1 MFNEEGLPFHEIR
14 ETLNGETIGSLP
26 PAAGDPTAD
35 MGDLPKDEE
44 DDYWSEDAVARRAA
58 LRKKIFHEG
67 EESDD
72 EEFIE
77 QVQQQ
82 PQVPDRSLPSDPP
95 APNTQS
101 SQLPSSPSS
110 PKAELH
116 PHSILR
122 HHTPSSQQ
130 PKSIL
135 KPPIHK
141 KSVTFD
147 PSIPPASPDS
157 SDIAPSSIKP
167 HKFGFPLPLATDD
180 DQDWAPKPVPTITE
194 PKPKA
199 KKDDGFAGFR
209 KGFLGPPP
217 KVLTA
222 ENDQPSSSSPP
233 HPTVISGQ
241 GPPPE
246 SAQEA
251 LKPKKKS
258 LFAQRLAH
266 SEIDASAPAT
276 SSGTP
281 ATASPRGINLPRMA
295 ESKGTL
301 AIKGAVVEKPA
312 ATPVINPSSPHT
324 ADNIVER
331 HIAQPITS
339 SSTST
344 QDPSSSS
351 SPGISVTEQKEDD
364 SVDSFAE
371 YSSGSEDEYDL
382 DDALLAREVALEYHR
397 RHAYASLNRDP
408 RDAPYEEDD
417 NGAGVMLGLPRISDL
432 QGQDGGPVITN
443 PTPDDLRR
451 FIRVGRLENGNL
463 VLAPGQEGLS
473 DSEGDGEEE
482 KQGEED
488 GEEVKE
494 KRERRLEVK
503 KRREQV
509 RNRLMGLPV
518 EGDLEPQSRKDGVD
532 DERLKAMLPP
542 AIQTEV
548 AERQDA
554 PISSAQVDTSAEA
567 GDIPVPKKKV
577 SRFKAARLA
586 GAQ

>member
-1 MFNEEGLPFHEIR
+1 MEV
-14 ETLNGETIGSLP
+14 
-26 PAAGDPTAD
+26 
-35 MGDLPKDEE
+35 LPKDEK

-72 EEFIE
+72 EESIE
-77 QVQQQ
+77 QIQQQ
-82 PQVPDRSLPSDPP
+82 PQVPD
-95 APNTQS
+95 S
-101 SQLPSSPSS
+101 SLPSSPPS

-116 PHSILR
+116 LHSILR
-122 HHTPSSQQ
+122 HHAPSSQQ

-135 KPPIHK
+135 KPPIRK

-180 DQDWAPKPVPTITE
+180 DQAWAPKPVPTINE

-199 KKDDGFAGFR
+199 KKDDGFAGFK

-222 ENDQPSSSSPP
+222 ENAQPSFSSPP
-233 HPTVISGQ
+233 HPTAISEQ
-241 GPPPE
+241 GPPSE

-251 LKPKKKS
+251 FKPKKKS

-281 ATASPRGINLPRMA
+281 ATASPRGVNLPKMA
-295 ESKGTL
+295 ESKGTS
-301 AIKGAVVEKPA
+301 AIKGAVVEKSATMTPA
-312 ATPVINPSSPHT
+312 TNPSSSHAEIPVT
-324 ADNIVER
+324 VQTDDDNG
-331 HIAQPITS
+331 
-339 SSTST
+339 
-344 QDPSSSS
+344 D
-351 SPGISVTEQKEDD
+351 
-364 SVDSFAE
+364 DSFAE

-397 RHAYASLNRDP
+397 RHAYTSLNRDP

-417 NGAGVMLGLPRISDL
+417 NGNGAGVMLGLPRISDL
-432 QGQDGGPVITN
+432 QGQDGRPVITN

-473 DSEGDGEEE
+473 DSEGDGEEGKE
-482 KQGEED
+482 GED
-488 GEEVKE
+488 DDEEVKE
-494 KRERRLEVK
+494 KKERRLEVK

-509 RNRLMGLPV
+509 RNRLLGLPV
-518 EGDLEPQSRKDGVD
+518 EEGDLEPERKRDSVD
-532 DERLKAMLPP
+532 DESLKATIPP

-548 AERQDA
+548 AERH
-554 PISSAQVDTSAEA
+554 AQIDTSAESEET
-567 GDIPVPKKKV
+567 PVPKKKV